1 MLQGA
6 RVIAVDDK
14 QEDLDGIVQAL
25 HKKGVGVLPVLFK
38 GAASLRPCLPGIRV
52 VFTDINMAASA
63 AQPYQQHQGV
73 ASILNAL
80 LDPNNG
86 PWIMVAWTAAPDQT
100 EALKTVL
107 KDSLGKERAPITAIG
122 LNKAHYMNAKGVYQI
137 PKIAAA
143 IDKHISEN
151 AVAGAILDLELRSS
165 QAAYD
170 VTQSIIALTP
180 TAAPGE
186 IAQVLVELSKA
197 TNPNP
202 PFTVE
207 NVMQTIGP
215 VLQDRLIRRGV
226 SKAETVMWDQAFAA
240 SAGPALLP
248 AHRAELN
255 SAVHLDPNTAAGD
268 RGAITIV
275 PTAVMEK
282 AMPGLSS
289 LVFDH
294 FLKQEKA
301 ISILKTRKRAALPP
315 PAHNQPAPP
324 LPADDVLITEFY
336 GQLKWGMLEL
346 APACDAA
353 NGKRGLRRAAVILI
367 VPGEYAKLDTA
378 GDHAQKLPLLKL
390 GNDVVLIF
398 VSAKTT
404 VSPVPKTLAK
414 LKPGL
419 RMRDQLL
426 DGLTQN
432 ISGSQARIGWVS
444 F

>member
-6 RVIAVDDK
+6 RVIAVDDR

-25 HKKGVGVLPVLFK
+25 HKKGVGALPILFQ
-38 GAASLRPCLPGIRV
+38 GRDSLRPCLPGIRV
-52 VFTDINMAASA
+52 VFTDINMAPSAASA
-63 AQPYQQHQGV
+63 YAQHQGV
-73 ASILNAL
+73 AAILDVL

-100 EALKTVL
+100 DALKTVL
-107 KDSLGKERAPITAIG
+107 ENSLGKERAPITAIG
-122 LNKAHYMNAKGVYQI
+122 LDKARFMNSRGVYQVT
-137 PKIAAA
+137 KIAAA
-143 IDKHISEN
+143 IDKHIAGN

-170 VTQSIIALTP
+170 VTQSIIALTQ

-197 TNPNP
+197 TDPKP

-207 NVMQTIGP
+207 KVMQTVGP

-226 SKAETVMWDQAFAA
+226 SKAEKGMWDRAFAA
-240 SAGPALLP
+240 SAGAALLLT
-248 AHRAELN
+248 HRAELN
-255 SAVHLDPNTAAGD
+255 SAIHLDPNTGIGD

-282 AMPGLSS
+282 AMPGLFS
-289 LVFDH
+289 LVFTH
-294 FLKQEKA
+294 FLKQDKA
-301 ISILKTRKRAALPP
+301 IKILKDLKKAATP
-315 PAHNQPAPP
+315 PAAPNQPAPP
-324 LPADDVLITEFY
+324 TPADDVLIAEFY
-336 GQLKWGMLEL
+336 GQLKWGLLEL
-346 APACDAA
+346 VPACDAA
-353 NGKRGLRRAAVILI
+353 NGKRGLRRAAVMLI
-367 VPGEYAKLDTA
+367 APSDFAKVEPA
-378 GDHAQKLPLLKL
+378 GDHVQRLPLLKL
-390 GNDVVLIF
+390 EGDVVLVL

-404 VSPVPKTLAK
+404 LSPVPKKLMK
-414 LKPGL
+414 LKPISRL
-419 RMRDQLL
+419 RDQLL

>member
-6 RVIAVDDK
+6 RVIAVDDR

-25 HKKGVGVLPVLFK
+25 HKKGVGALPILFT
-38 GAASLRPCLPGIRV
+38 GRDSLRPCLPGIRV
-52 VFTDINMAASA
+52 VFTDINMAPSAASA
-63 AQPYQQHQGV
+63 YAQHQGV
-73 ASILNAL
+73 ASILNEL

-107 KDSLGKERAPITAIG
+107 KDSLGRERAPITAIG
-122 LNKAHYMNAKGVYQI
+122 LDKANFMNSKGVYQI
-137 PKIAAA
+137 SKIAAA

-197 TNPNP
+197 TNPKP

-226 SKAETVMWDQAFAA
+226 SKTEKVMWDHAFAA

-248 AHRAELN
+248 THRAELN

-275 PTAVMEK
+275 PTAMMEK

-294 FLKQEKA
+294 FLKQDKA
-301 ISILKTRKRAALPP
+301 VSLLKTRKRAAMPP

-336 GQLKWGMLEL
+336 GQLRWGLLEL
-346 APACDAA
+346 APACEVA
-353 NGKRGLRRAAVILI
+353 NDKRGLRRAAVILI
-367 VPGEYAKLDTA
+367 APSDFAGLVPA
-378 GDHAQKLPLLKL
+378 GDHVQKLPLLKL
-390 GNDVVLIF
+390 EDNVVLVL

-404 VSPVPKTLAK
+404 LSPLPRKLMN
-414 LKPGL
+414 LKPVL

-426 DGLTQN
+426 DGLTQS